1 MTHESFE
8 QSELATGESDLIV
21 AFTYPSRDKVHL
33 DVGRGQSSCVR
44 FTRAKSCSDAR
55 EQFAQCEGL
64 DQIVVG
70 SLIEKFHSL
79 TDGVACSEDHD
90 GQFGPSIAYTS
101 QYLDTV
107 EYGQT
112 KIQNDQGHLV
122 AKRQGGTTRSVTGQ
136 SDRPSFRAK
145 SLVEELGE
153 AAIVFDHCNEHVTI
167 LASHAFDHHILRGF
181 SARLHVALRMSSH
194 TGDHTNR
201 KETDM
206 ATSTKTV
213 AWSAVTAALVGAG
226 TAIVVMTIT
235 DDDSSVVSPR
245 EIAGVSIITPT
256 TQVEPLLMPS
266 DSVPDT
272 LTVLPEG
279 ARAVPVPTLDAG
291 RGVVP
296 GLQETTGTVS
306 YERDEFRLDGR
317 ELDMG
322 PDRWLTSTEATG
334 DLDGNGIVETWWM
347 ELSGTVGRSVTVFGD
362 VDDDDIDV
370 YEINGLSVRPLYTEV
385 APWSDGWNAVDV
397 PASIDE

>member
-1 MTHESFE
+1 
-8 QSELATGESDLIV
+8 
-21 AFTYPSRDKVHL
+21 
-33 DVGRGQSSCVR
+33 
-44 FTRAKSCSDAR
+44 
-55 EQFAQCEGL
+55 
-64 DQIVVG
+64 
-70 SLIEKFHSL
+70 
-79 TDGVACSEDHD
+79 
-90 GQFGPSIAYTS
+90 
-101 QYLDTV
+101 
-107 EYGQT
+107 
-112 KIQNDQGHLV
+112 
-122 AKRQGGTTRSVTGQ
+122 
-136 SDRPSFRAK
+136 
-145 SLVEELGE
+145 
-153 AAIVFDHCNEHVTI
+153 
-167 LASHAFDHHILRGF
+167 
-181 SARLHVALRMSSH
+181 
-194 TGDHTNR
+194 
-201 KETDM
+201 M

-256 TQVEPLLMPS
+256 TQVESLLMPS

-397 PASIDE
+397 PASIDEILSTGISADDAIRLALQQVPGVATDVEIDINDGRPYWEVDVRSLDGDLYDVEIDAVTGRVIEIDRP